1 MMDKGIGFGGEFT
14 MLEEHSVGET
24 NVVSLR
30 TSLRLQ
36 VSFVMGVLEDEGPA
50 GGTSLYYSEGDQAL
64 ILVNNKITTIHPK
77 AFTPMGKLQR
87 LYLSKNF
94 LKEMPVNMPKNLQ
107 ELRIHENEIAKI
119 KKSSFEGMTQVIVME
134 LGTNPL
140 KSVGIENGAFQ
151 DLKKLSYIRIS
162 DTNITAI
169 PKDKAFAVI
178 VNTRHPSIRAEI
190 EKGMN
195 NAITSVW
202 GESYSLQFDFQ
213 RVIKQFFSTVNY
225 DTDGE
230 GLTISFEFKVDAL
243 FDISYLFGFSKRK
256 AEVNGKV
263 LNLFSANEEK
273 RKKVKMFLDK
283 ISEPYIR
290 RSSVPDRR
298 MSLFSMGMLLFA
310 L

>member
-1 MMDKGIGFGGEFT
+1 MSFKG
-14 MLEEHSVGET
+14 
-24 NVVSLR
+24 NR
-30 TSLRLQ
+30 RQ
-36 VSFVMGVLEDEGPA
+36 VSRTVSA
-50 GGTSLYYSEGDQAL
+50 GIVSISSGELYTL
-64 ILVNNKITTIHPK
+64 TTC
-77 AFTPMGKLQR
+77 
-87 LYLSKNF
+87 NC
-94 LKEMPVNMPKNLQ
+94 
-107 ELRIHENEIAKI
+107 EIAVLPVELL
-119 KKSSFEGMTQVIVME
+119 FELQSPYFQKNDNTITVHNHQGGYSVFCDGKVEAGRETYTIRNYIERSNQLNGHADYKDYRETLLTKPIV
-134 LGTNPL
+134 LFTKARKTNQESP
-140 KSVGIENGAFQ
+140 
-151 DLKKLSYIRIS
+151 R
-162 DTNITAI
+162 
-169 PKDKAFAVI
+169 DKAFAVI
-178 VNTRHPSIRAEI
+178 VNTRHPNIRAEI

-298 MSLFSMGMLLFA
+298 MSLFSMGSIDEEVFNSVPPNMGPRTSLLESSHPPIA
-310 L
+310 EELTS

>member
-1 MMDKGIGFGGEFT
+1 MSFKG
-14 MLEEHSVGET
+14 
-24 NVVSLR
+24 NR
-30 TSLRLQ
+30 RQ
-36 VSFVMGVLEDEGPA
+36 VSRTVSA
-50 GGTSLYYSEGDQAL
+50 GIVSISSGELYTL
-64 ILVNNKITTIHPK
+64 TTC
-77 AFTPMGKLQR
+77 
-87 LYLSKNF
+87 NC
-94 LKEMPVNMPKNLQ
+94 
-107 ELRIHENEIAKI
+107 EIAVLPVELLFELQSPYFQKNDNTI
-119 KKSSFEGMTQVIVME
+119 TVHNHQGGYSVFCDGKVEAGRETYTIRNYIERYILPEHTMCGNTIVYLYSVRRKS
-134 LGTNPL
+134 
-140 KSVGIENGAFQ
+140 ENM
-151 DLKKLSYIRIS
+151 
-162 DTNITAI
+162 N
-169 PKDKAFAVI
+169 DKAFAVI